1 MKITNIALRAFAAT
15 AALAALAAC
24 GNKAASDSDIGLV
37 DVQRISQN
45 WPKFQNYQNQLANDA
60 ATIEHSR
67 KSDRDK
73 EQAKAQLQARF
84 AKAQTELSVDVT
96 AAAKQVAADKHL
108 SYVFTRQYVGFGG
121 VDITA
126 DVEKILKI
134 EDKSTPA
141 P

>member
-1 MKITNIALRAFAAT
+1 MMITNNALRALAAA

-24 GNKAASDSDIGLV
+24 GNKSSSTDIGLV